1 MKKILVNK
9 TYNLLIASVMLA
21 LVWSCKEKDAAETE
35 VCSGTPSVTN
45 VTIPTD
51 RTKKITGAK
60 LDEWIVLQ
68 GANLCDVNAIS
79 LNDVAVNMKEAYV
92 TAKEIT
98 LRIPKTVPKA
108 VSNKITLM
116 TPAGEQKV
124 DFTVYL
130 APLIAYGYGGA
141 TEEYT
146 PAGQNLVIL
155 CKNLDL
161 YNFKL
166 ENTKVMFGTVEAK
179 ATKVTAEEIHVTV
192 PNGIAKNTK
201 VTISN
206 GAVEKDVQRKY
217 KDTAGLIVNNDDL
230 SGSWTGDKSSE
241 GPNPAPID
249 GKYRVCKG
257 LLKAW
262 DWNESFHFA
271 QNQPLSNAGI
281 TAGNVNRYLVKFEV
295 NVPKDWSSNP
305 LRIWYRP
312 TKLGTMNYNF
322 PWGGNNFS
330 GATFKTSGWQTVTI
344 PLKDFMFSED
354 DAGNNKG
361 KNVTILNEEVKD
373 WIEYRIYVFGGD
385 QKEMEVYWDNF
396 RIVPVPVLE

>member
-1 MKKILVNK
+1 MQNFKHIKILGLVFILAFVVWACQK
-9 TYNLLIASVMLA
+9 ESV
-21 LVWSCKEKDAAETE
+21 VTGTDCD
-35 VCSGTPSVTN
+35 GTPTVTG

-51 RTKKITGAK
+51 RSKKITGAK
-60 LDEWIVLQ
+60 LDEWITLQ
-68 GANLCDVNAIS
+68 GTKLCAVKAIS

-92 TAKEIT
+92 TESEIT
-98 LRIPKTVPKA
+98 LRIPKTVPKT
-108 VSNKITLM
+108 VTNKITLG
-116 TPAGEQKV
+116 TAAGEQKV
-124 DFTVYL
+124 DFTVFL

-146 PAGQNLVIL
+146 PAGQTMVIK

-161 YNFKL
+161 YNFTL
-166 ENTKVMFGTVEAK
+166 ANTVVKFGSVSAK
-179 ATKVTAEEIHVTV
+179 ATKVTAEEIEVTV
-192 PNGIAKNTK
+192 PNGLAKNTV

-217 KDTAGLIVNNDDL
+217 KDTRGLIVDNDEL
-230 SGSWTGDKSSE
+230 SNSWTGDKSSS
-241 GPNPAPID
+241 GPDPAPID

-271 QNQPLSNAGI
+271 QNQPLANAGI
-281 TAGNVNRYLVKFEV
+281 TEGAASRYLVKMEV
-295 NVPKDWSSNP
+295 NVPKEWTSNP

-330 GATFKTSGWQTVTI
+330 GPAFKTSGWQTITI

-354 DAGNNKG
+354 DSGANKG
-361 KNVTILNEEVKD
+361 KNITVLNSEVKD